1 MIDDQFNPFLIE
13 INTNPCLELSSP
25 LLTRLIPAM
34 IENAL
39 RLIYYYIFRLSI
51 DTIVQPP
58 ESSVWPPCKKH
69 LLFYDNVL
77 ENNRFHLIFDDRD
90 EG

>member
-1 MIDDQFNPFLIE
+1 MIDDQFQPYLIE

-39 RLIYYYIFRLSI
+39 RFIKIIYF
-51 DTIVQPP
+51 
-58 ESSVWPPCKKH
+58 
-69 LLFYDNVL
+69 
-77 ENNRFHLIFDDRD
+77 
-90 EG
+90 